1 MTPGSRSAQIYNR
14 ISLIVGV
21 LCLVV
26 ITIILATADSSQAAA
41 RKIPCSSVS
50 KSLHEK
56 DISLACRVPSGV
68 FAPRIF

>member
-14 ISLIVGV
+14 ISLVVGV
-21 LCLVV
+21 LCLVA
-26 ITIILATADSSQAAA
+26 ITIVLASADSSQAAA

-68 FAPRIF
+68 LPARPF

>member
-21 LCLVV
+21 LCLIV
-26 ITIILATADSSQAAA
+26 ITIILASADSSQAAA

-50 KSLHEK
+50 KSLHERGS
-56 DISLACRVPSGV
+56 SLACRVPSG
-68 FAPRIF
+68 FLAPRIF